1 LNLANQNTEELILL
15 CRQKNQKHNLK
26 FTRGIAKLCI
36 TWHTELGRTLCGR
49 CYAEGFL
56 KAFIKIA
63 YQNEVAFGAWLI
75 INSSIDFTRKNQI
88 HI

>member
-1 LNLANQNTEELILL
+1 
-15 CRQKNQKHNLK
+15 LK

-49 CYAEGFL
+49 CYAEGFF
-56 KAFIKIA
+56 KSIYQNDA